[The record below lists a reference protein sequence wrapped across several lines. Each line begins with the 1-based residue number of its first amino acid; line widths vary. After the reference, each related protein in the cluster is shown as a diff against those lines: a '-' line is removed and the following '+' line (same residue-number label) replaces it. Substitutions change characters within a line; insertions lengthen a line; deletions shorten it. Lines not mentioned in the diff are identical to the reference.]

1 MVDSTFEQGPSVTH
15 GMAETEP
22 RVRLHYVIAGA
33 GPRVVVLLHGFP
45 QTWYE
50 WRLVIPALANAG
62 FRVVAPDY
70 RGAGHSWSPAGGY
83 DKHTMA
89 GDLRRLVRDHLQ
101 FEDAVALV
109 GHDIGLMVA
118 YAYAQAYRDEV
129 SHLAVVDA
137 PLPGTTVFDRI
148 RSDPRVWHFAFQGA
162 RDVPEMLVFGRERQY
177 LQAFFAARVFDPS
190 AISERDLDVYVS
202 AYSAP
207 GAMRAG
213 FELYRAFDQD
223 AEDNRQV
230 VAKVRLLEGRRGQPP
245 SAPTERE
252 ADRAGPG
259 SRRRD
264 EHVRTARR
272 GDDARGRK
280 DRRCLARTADRAL
293 DPRGE
298 PGGVGRGT
306 PRLPRPR
313 LRRQH

>member
-1 MVDSTFEQGPSVTH
+1 MVEGTFEQGPSVTH

-22 RVRLHYVIAGA
+22 GLRLHYVIAGA

-101 FEDAVALV
+101 FEDPVALV

-223 AEDNRQV
+223 AEDNRLALQRNGKLTV
-230 VAKVRLLEGRRGQPP
+230 PVLAVGGATSTSGPLVEEMMHEVAKTVAALRVP
-245 SAPTERE
+245 
-252 ADRAGPG
+252 
-259 SRRRD
+259 
-264 EHVRTARR
+264 RTAHWIPEENP
-272 GDDARGRK
+272 A
-280 DRRCLARTADRAL
+280 AL
-293 DPRGE
+293 GAALLDFLGPA
-298 PGGVGRGT
+298 
-306 PRLPRPR
+306 
-313 LRRQH
+313 